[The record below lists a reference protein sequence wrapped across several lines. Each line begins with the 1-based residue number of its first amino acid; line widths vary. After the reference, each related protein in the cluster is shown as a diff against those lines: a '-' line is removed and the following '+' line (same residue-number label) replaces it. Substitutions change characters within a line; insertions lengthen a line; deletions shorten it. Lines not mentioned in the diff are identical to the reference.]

1 MDFKNTLTASIQ
13 IYKPISLVWKIW
25 NEPEH
30 IAKWNAPSAEWINK
44 KIENNLI
51 EGGGFLYVMAKKDGT
66 ENFDFSGTYTEI
78 IEHERIAYTL
88 DDERK
93 SLITFTGNNP
103 VTLTEI
109 FEPVPGLDMT
119 MQQEF
124 CQSGLNQLK
133 AYAEQFNK

>member
-1 MDFKNTLTASIQ
+1 MNKNALTASVEINQ
-13 IYKPISLVWKIW
+13 PISLIWKIW
-25 NEPEH
+25 NEPGH
-30 IAKWNAPSAEWINK
+30 IIKWNAPSDEWINE

-66 ENFDFSGTYTEI
+66 ENFDFRGTYTEI

-88 DDERK
+88 DDKRK

-109 FEPVPGLDMT
+109 FEPVPNLDMT
-119 MQQEF
+119 MQQKF

-133 AYAEQFNK
+133 AYAEQLNK

>member
-1 MDFKNTLTASIQ
+1 MNKNALIAGVEINQ
-13 IYKPISLVWKIW
+13 PIELVWKIW

-30 IAKWNAPSAEWINK
+30 IMKWNAPSDEWINK
-44 KIENNLI
+44 KIENNLVI
-51 EGGGFLYVMAKKDGT
+51 GGGFLYAMTRKDRT

-88 DDERK
+88 DDGRK

-109 FEPVPGLDMT
+109 FEPVADLDFA
-119 MQQEF
+119 MQQAF

-133 AYAEQFNK
+133 AYAETAF

>member
-1 MDFKNTLTASIQ
+1 MNKNALIAEVEINQ
-13 IYKPISLVWKIW
+13 PIELIWKIW

-30 IAKWNAPSAEWINK
+30 IMKWNAPSDEWINK
-44 KIENNLI
+44 KIENNLVL
-51 EGGGFLYVMAKKDGT
+51 GGGFLYVMARKDGT
-66 ENFDFSGTYTEI
+66 ESFDFSGTYTEV

-88 DDERK
+88 DDKRK

-109 FEPVPGLDMT
+109 FEPVADLDFA
-119 MQQEF
+119 MQQAF

-133 AYAEQFNK
+133 AYAESAL

>member
-13 IYKPISLVWKIW
+13 IYKPIGLVWKIW

-30 IAKWNAPSAEWINK
+30 IATWNAPSDEWINK
-44 KIENNLI
+44 KIENNLV

-66 ENFDFSGTYTEI
+66 ENFDFRGTYTEI
-78 IEHERIAYTL
+78 IAHERIAYTL

-93 SLITFTGNNP
+93 SLIIFTGNNP

-109 FEPVPGLDMT
+109 FEPVAGLDLT

-133 AYAEQFNK
+133 AYAEQLS